1 MSVCRTRPFVFVLL
15 PVALSACSGLLPGSN
30 VTAPQASLGSDPTPL
45 SKCKVAANA
54 SSPLVT
60 EWPASEK
67 AHLQSL
73 AAGQTVA
80 VEYTGCELHIV
91 DACTLPGHYAWR
103 HTTLATDQLEIANAD
118 ELYAKLPIGA
128 VGLEGELARSG
139 RLAVKTTVAGQL
151 RTDWPGGS
159 APKNPAC
166 ASATHYVSAI
176 SVGTFQLLSGSD
188 TSAGGKVGIAGVGAG
203 SRGSRK
209 ESVLREAGSREAC
222 DKATDEAMNGQCAS
236 PIQVFL
242 APIAPQASPA
252 ASGRDNEDQMR
263 TTGVQIAFP
272 APKDKDE
279 AWTVRSSDG
288 RVVCQVPCQ
297 AWVGPVSGYY
307 LQREPRNGMDLAILK
322 LPQSFPHRV
331 GSSVTAEYQTQRGMP
346 TLAKWT
352 FYGAGI
358 PMAAMGVGFMTWGI
372 VQATRTCHNTFDD
385 SKVESCFPPAAFL
398 IGYAA
403 FALAAAGGSAWWF
416 MQSREEK
423 FNTYEN
429 LPKSSG
435 SSEPPVKIMVG
446 PGGVAGVF

>member
-1 MSVCRTRPFVFVLL
+1 LVLL
-15 PVALSACSGLLPGSN
+15 PFVLVSCSGLLPGSN
-30 VTAPQASLGSDPTPL
+30 VSAPQAASTPKDPTPL
-45 SKCKVAANA
+45 SKCKVAASA

-73 AAGQTVA
+73 AASQTVA

-91 DACTLPGHYAWR
+91 DACTLPGKYAWR
-103 HTTLATDQLEIANAD
+103 HTTLATDQLEIANSD
-118 ELYAKLPIGA
+118 ELFAKLPIGA

-151 RTDWPGGS
+151 RSDWTGAS
-159 APKNPAC
+159 APKTPAC
-166 ASATHYVSAI
+166 ASATHYISAI

-188 TSAGGKVGIAGVGAG
+188 TSGSGGVAIVGIGAG
-203 SRGSRK
+203 SKASRK

-242 APIAPQASPA
+242 TPITAQPSAAVSPA
-252 ASGRDNEDQMR
+252 RDNEEQMR
-263 TTGVQIAFP
+263 ATGVQISFP
-272 APKDKDE
+272 APKEKEE

-307 LQREPRNGMDLAILK
+307 LQREPRNGMELAIIK

-331 GSSVTAEYQTQRGMP
+331 GTNVTAEYQTQRGSP
-346 TLAKWT
+346 TLSKWT

-358 PMAAMGVGFMTWGI
+358 PMAALGVGFMTWGI
-372 VQATRTCHNTFDD
+372 VQATRTCYDHNDPPQRD
-385 SKVESCFPPAAFL
+385 SCFPPAAFL
-398 IGYAA
+398 IGYGA
-403 FALAAAGGSAWWF
+403 FALAAGGASWWWF
-416 MQSREEK
+416 SHSREEK
-423 FNTYEN
+423 FSTYEN

-435 SSEPPVKIMVG
+435 SSEPSVKIMLG

>member
-1 MSVCRTRPFVFVLL
+1 MSMGRTRGFGFVLL
-15 PVALSACSGLLPGSN
+15 PVLLSSCSGLLPGSN
-30 VTAPQASLGSDPTPL
+30 VTAPQAAATSSDPTPL
-45 SKCKVAANA
+45 SKCRVAANA

-67 AHLQSL
+67 AHLQGL
-73 AAGQTVA
+73 AASQIVA

-139 RLAVKTTVAGQL
+139 RLAVKTTVSGQL
-151 RTDWPGGS
+151 RSDWSGGG

-188 TSAGGKVGIAGVGAG
+188 TSGGGSVGIAGVGAG
-203 SRGSRK
+203 SKASRK
-209 ESVLREAGSREAC
+209 ESVLREAGSRDAC

-242 APIAPQASPA
+242 TPIAPPTSGA
-252 ASGRDNEDQMR
+252 AGARSNEDQMR
-263 TTGVQIAFP
+263 ATGVQISFP
-272 APKDKDE
+272 TPKDREE
-279 AWTVRSSDG
+279 AWTVRAADG
-288 RVVCQVPCQ
+288 RVMCQVPCQ

-307 LQREPRNGMDLAILK
+307 LQREPRSGIELAVLQ
-322 LPQSFPHRV
+322 LPRAFPHQV
-331 GSSVTAEYQTQRGMP
+331 GSSVTAEYQTQRGNP
-346 TLAKWT
+346 TLSKWV

-358 PMAAMGVGFMTWGI
+358 PMGAMGVGFTTWGI
-372 VQATRTCHNTFDD
+372 VQATRTCRDTFDET
-385 SKVESCFPPAAFL
+385 KVESCFPSAGFL
-398 IGYAA
+398 IGYGA
-403 FALAAAGGSAWWF
+403 FALAAAGGTAWWYLH
-416 MQSREEK
+416 SREEK

-429 LPKSSG
+429 LPKSATE
-435 SSEPPVKIMVG
+435 EPSVKIMLG